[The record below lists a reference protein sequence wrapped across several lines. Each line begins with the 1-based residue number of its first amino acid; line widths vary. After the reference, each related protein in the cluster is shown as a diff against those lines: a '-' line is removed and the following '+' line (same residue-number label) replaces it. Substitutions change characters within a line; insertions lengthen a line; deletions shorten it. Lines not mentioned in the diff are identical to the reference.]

1 MLIMK
6 MHTCKKVVIKPILCN
21 IYIKEEIEEIVEV
34 CNYMYSNCLH
44 GILQFTYACT
54 IFIGAC
60 VHAYM
65 CVHACMLTCS
75 LLLNCFLTLEKYSLF
90 QSCSTKQDLSK
101 ELNTMSSLF
110 MDKELLQLPSDS

>member
-6 MHTCKKVVIKPILCN
+6 MHTCKKVVIKPILYN
-21 IYIKEEIEEIVEV
+21 IYIKEEIKEIVEV
-34 CNYMYSNCLH
+34 CNIMYSNCLH
-44 GILQFTYACT
+44 GILQFTHACT
-54 IFIGAC
+54 IFI

-65 CVHACMLTCS
+65 CVHACMHACS

>member
-6 MHTCKKVVIKPILCN
+6 MHTCKKVVIKPILYN

-44 GILQFTYACT
+44 GILQFTHACT

-65 CVHACMLTCS
+65 CVHACMLVA
-75 LLLNCFLTLEKYSLF
+75 CFLIVFSQYSLF

-110 MDKELLQLPSDS
+110 MDKELLQLPNDS